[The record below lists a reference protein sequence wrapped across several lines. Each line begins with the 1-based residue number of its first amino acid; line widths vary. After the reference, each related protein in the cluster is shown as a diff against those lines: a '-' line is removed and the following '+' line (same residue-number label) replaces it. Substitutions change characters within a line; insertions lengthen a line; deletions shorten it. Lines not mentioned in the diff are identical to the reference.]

1 MEANKAMEVS
11 TVYFEKPGEENT
23 VEVLRIAKQRAGQLD
38 IKTILVASNR
48 GEVAVKAV
56 EALGG
61 LRVIVVSVAAG
72 IREPNVQIFT
82 DENRKIVESKGGTV
96 FTSTHTFHG
105 VSRAMRSKFNTLAIG
120 DIIASTLYIFGQGTK
135 VACEIAM
142 MAADGGLVRTDEDI
156 IAIAGTGRGSD
167 TALVLTPV
175 NAHNFFDLRIKEI
188 LCKPRF

>member
-1 MEANKAMEVS
+1 MEVS

-23 VEVLRIAKQRAGQLD
+23 GEVLRIAKQRAGQLG
-38 IKTILVASNR
+38 IKTILIASNR
-48 GEVAVKAV
+48 GEIAVKAV
-56 EALGG
+56 ETLGEF
-61 LRVIVVSVAAG
+61 RVIAVSVAAG

-82 DENRKIVESKGGTV
+82 DENRKLVESKGGTV
-96 FTSTHTFHG
+96 FTSTHAFHG

-156 IAIAGTGRGSD
+156 IAIAGTSRGSD